1 MQELSWDDLK
11 VLLACSRH
19 GSTRLAAAALGVS
32 NSTIARRLEVLE
44 AAIEGRLF
52 DRTPD
57 GLLATT
63 LCEELLPVA
72 KTVEDTISDGQLRL
86 TGRDALLAGKL
97 KVSIADFQPMNQLL
111 FEKLSEFS
119 KTYPRI
125 QLDVKSSNE
134 NVDLSRREADFAIR
148 GLKISQR
155 PPKDIVGVKLGLL
168 SIGLY
173 VHKSFCPTRGWVS
186 ES

>member
-19 GSTRLAAAALGVS
+19 GSTRTAASALGVS
-32 NSTIARRLEVLE
+32 NSTVARRLEVLE

-63 LCEELLPVA
+63 LCEELLPIA

-97 KVSIADFQPMNQLL
+97 KVSIADFKPVNQL
-111 FEKLSEFS
+111 FF
-119 KTYPRI
+119 P
-125 QLDVKSSNE
+125 KS
-134 NVDLSRREADFAIR
+134 L
-148 GLKISQR
+148 
-155 PPKDIVGVKLGLL
+155 
-168 SIGLY
+168 
-173 VHKSFCPTRGWVS
+173 
-186 ES
+186 

>member
-11 VLLACSRH
+11 VVLACSRH
-19 GSTRLAAAALGVS
+19 GSTRMAASALGVS
-32 NSTIARRLEVLE
+32 NSTIARRLETLE

-57 GLLATT
+57 GLLATA
-63 LCEELLPVA
+63 LCEELLPIA

-97 KVSIADFQPMNQLL
+97 KVSIADFQPMNRLL
-111 FEKLSEFS
+111 FEKLHDFS

-125 QLDVKSSNE
+125 Q
-134 NVDLSRREADFAIR
+134 
-148 GLKISQR
+148 
-155 PPKDIVGVKLGLL
+155 
-168 SIGLY
+168 
-173 VHKSFCPTRGWVS
+173 
-186 ES
+186 